1 MLTRLDDSA
10 RAALATAARRVAE
23 CGLVVGS
30 AGNVSLRA
38 GDRILISCGGAELET
53 LDPQDCLEVGL
64 IDGRVAGT
72 PGPEQRPSSE
82 LTLHTAIYSATDASA
97 IVHTHSHYATVLGT
111 IVDELPAVHYAVHR
125 FGGPVRVAPYHT
137 FGTEELAFAVTEAL
151 RDRSAALMANH
162 GAVVTGRD
170 IADAVSGA
178 IQLEWLASIYY
189 HATVCGTP
197 NILTDSELDAVR
209 ERARQI
215 RYGVEAGAR

>member
-1 MLTRLDDSA
+1 MLTQLDDSA
-10 RAALATAARRVAE
+10 RAALATGARRVAE

-38 GDRILISCGGAELET
+38 GDRILISCGGAELEM
-53 LDPQDCLEVGL
+53 LDPGDCMEVGVY
-64 IDGRVAGT
+64 DGMVAGR
-72 PGPEQRPSSE
+72 PDPSQRPSSE
-82 LTLHTAIYSATDASA
+82 LPLHMAIYAATDAGA

-125 FGGPVRVAPYHT
+125 FGGPVRVAPYRT
-137 FGTEELAFAVTEAL
+137 FGTEELAASVTEAL

-162 GAVVTGRD
+162 GAVATGRD
-170 IADAVSGA
+170 IDGAVAGA

-189 HATVCGTP
+189 HALVCGTP
-197 NILTDSELDAVR
+197 NILSDSELDAVR
-209 ERARQI
+209 EQARRV